1 MYIEWYWVCGF
12 YQKILR
18 NWKEI
23 REDAIDFVR
32 PLARGESLHN
42 VNIAFPSRLTLS
54 AERSAAMNIH
64 AGNDADNCG
73 ARTNPKETRRDYAS
87 LYARAF
93 LEGPRGGCAR
103 NSVVNS
109 TTIGG
114 LENTIAIT
122 PRHGGRRNEWD
133 VRARL
138 AEADYAEGILSAST
152 GLSQ

>member
-1 MYIEWYWVCGF
+1 
-12 YQKILR
+12 
-18 NWKEI
+18 
-23 REDAIDFVR
+23 
-32 PLARGESLHN
+32 
-42 VNIAFPSRLTLS
+42 
-54 AERSAAMNIH
+54 MNIH

-73 ARTNPKETRRDYAS
+73 ARADPKETRRDYAS

-93 LEGPRGGCAR
+93 LESPRGGCAR

-122 PRHGGRRNEWD
+122 PRHEGGRNEWD

-138 AEADYAEGILSAST
+138 AEVDYAEGILSASERA
-152 GLSQ
+152 SV

>member
-1 MYIEWYWVCGF
+1 MLRTSSRNPARS
-12 YQKILR
+12 IL
-18 NWKEI
+18 
-23 REDAIDFVR
+23 FG
-32 PLARGESLHN
+32 LARGDSLDN
-42 VNIAFPSRLTLS
+42 VNIALPPRLTLL

-73 ARTNPKETRRDYAS
+73 ARADPKGTRRDYAS

-122 PRHGGRRNEWD
+122 PRHGGGRNEWD
-133 VRARL
+133 VRARDSPRWITRK
-138 AEADYAEGILSAST
+138 EY
-152 GLSQ
+152 